1 MTALEVCQPQGSL
14 LRFVLNKHLILRLIP
29 DYRYGSG
36 LKLFRKRLLTPFSL
50 SGRGLQ
56 VLLLFTSTRTENSS
70 CTHLDTSRLLFSES
84 RASAPPGGPMLRWF
98 IILKR
103 PHSQVSVCF
112 TSCSFCLVLIIV
124 KSGLFIDGI
133 LVETLTWAYPRPDL
147 SAQSVE
153 YAVGSND
160 PDAQMSWCI
169 ATAYLIARPLG

>member
-70 CTHLDTSRLLFSES
+70 CTHLDTSRSLFSES

-112 TSCSFCLVLIIV
+112 TSCCFAWCLSLLNQDCSLTV
-124 KSGLFIDGI
+124 SSSRRSPGLTPDPTFRRRVWNT
-133 LVETLTWAYPRPDL
+133 LWEAMTLTLR
-147 SAQSVE
+147 
-153 YAVGSND
+153 
-160 PDAQMSWCI
+160 
-169 ATAYLIARPLG
+169 